1 MRNAHGRQIL
11 YLSLIENLPFPI
23 KLIARKNF
31 RIFQIKQQENLLQN
45 EDNKEWIPTNP
56 DYDPNKPMQVGGQAV
71 IEGVM
76 MRAPGSVATAVRR
89 ANGQIVV
96 QQQNYKSVTEKYRW
110 LNVPILRGAVGLID
124 MMYLGIKT
132 LNFSAEI
139 ALLDAETK
147 ELKSN
152 GKEDGNKPGNKTK
165 TQSKFALAA
174 TLVFALA
181 LGIGIFFIVPLY
193 LTTKIFAV
201 EQTAVTFNLV
211 AGAIRITILLLYM
224 TGISLMKDIQQL
236 FRYHGAEHKSVFA
249 YELKG
254 TLVPDAVIHYSR
266 FHPRCGTSFLLI
278 VAFVAILSFSLLDS
292 ILLTF
297 LTSLTLPIRLLT
309 HLPFIPIVGGLA
321 YEIIKFSAK
330 HGTTWWGKTFIA
342 PGLWL
347 QHITTKEPTESQ
359 IEVALIALKCALG
372 QEDPSKYILQPDP
385 AMISTNSF
393 SVKA

>member
-1 MRNAHGRQIL
+1 
-11 YLSLIENLPFPI
+11 
-23 KLIARKNF
+23 
-31 RIFQIKQQENLLQN
+31 
-45 EDNKEWIPTNP
+45 
-56 DYDPNKPMQVGGQAV
+56 
-71 IEGVM
+71 
-76 MRAPGSVATAVRR
+76 
-89 ANGQIVV
+89 
-96 QQQNYKSVTEKYRW
+96 
-110 LNVPILRGAVGLID
+110 
-124 MMYLGIKT
+124 
-132 LNFSAEI
+132 
-139 ALLDAETK
+139 
-147 ELKSN
+147 
-152 GKEDGNKPGNKTK
+152 
-165 TQSKFALAA
+165 
-174 TLVFALA
+174 
-181 LGIGIFFIVPLY
+181 
-193 LTTKIFAV
+193 
-201 EQTAVTFNLV
+201 
-211 AGAIRITILLLYM
+211 M

>member
-1 MRNAHGRQIL
+1 MQN
-11 YLSLIENLPFPI
+11 
-23 KLIARKNF
+23 
-31 RIFQIKQQENLLQN
+31 QE
-45 EDNKEWIPTNP
+45 NKEWIPTNP

-89 ANGQIVV
+89 ANGQIIV
-96 QQQNYKSVTEKYRW
+96 QYQSYKSVTEKYKW

-139 ALLDAETK
+139 AMLDAETK
-147 ELKSN
+147 EAKSN
-152 GKEDGNKPGNKTK
+152 DKTDGTNSKSKTK
-165 TQSKFALAA
+165 TQSKLALVA

-181 LGIGIFFIVPLY
+181 LGIGIFFVVPLY
-193 LTTKIFAV
+193 LTTKVFAI
-201 EQTAVTFNLV
+201 EQTAIAFNLV

-224 TGISLMKDIQQL
+224 AGISLMKDIQQL

-254 TLVPDAVIHYSR
+254 ALLPSSVIKYSR

-278 VAFVAILSFSLLDS
+278 VAFVAILSFSLLDAL
-292 ILLTF
+292 LLTF
-297 LTSLTLPIRLLT
+297 LTSITLPIRLLT

-330 HGTTWWGKTFIA
+330 HGTTWWGRILIA

-347 QHITTKEPTESQ
+347 QHITTKEPTEPQ
-359 IEVALIALKCALG
+359 LEVALVALKCALR
-372 QEDPSKYILQPDP
+372 QEDPTKYILQEDP
-385 AMISTNSF
+385 VTVSSMISSSN
-393 SVKA
+393 V